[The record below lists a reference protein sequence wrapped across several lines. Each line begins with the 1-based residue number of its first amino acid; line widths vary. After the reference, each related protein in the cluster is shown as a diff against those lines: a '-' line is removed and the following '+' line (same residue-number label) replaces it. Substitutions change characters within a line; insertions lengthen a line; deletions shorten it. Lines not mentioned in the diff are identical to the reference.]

1 MRQVRL
7 VLKYEPRFVM
17 NIYLLVHLKRSLCTI
32 KSARFEQV
40 LDFLRNTTLI
50 YDFPITIVTQQVNES
65 KFVIGEC
72 AFAATKQRFP
82 VAGISAIE
90 DVENGLNFEFFMM

>member
-1 MRQVRL
+1 MRHVRL
-7 VLKYEPRFVM
+7 VLKYEPRSVI

-40 LDFLRNTTLI
+40 QYFLRNTTLI
-50 YDFPITIVTQQVNES
+50 HDFPITIVIQHVNES
-65 KFVIGEC
+65 KFVIGEWT
-72 AFAATKQRFP
+72 FVATKQSFP

-90 DVENGLNFEFFMM
+90 DDENALNFEFFMM